1 MADYAFETVTH
12 TVHRWIISAPKPL
25 GAAAEEISKA
35 WAVAAA
41 AYRETHE
48 LASTEPIPGEALRF
62 HVRDTDIVIE
72 YAIEER
78 A

>member
-1 MADYAFETVTH
+1 MADFTFETVTH
-12 TVHRWIISAPKPL
+12 SVHRWIIPAPEPL

-35 WAVAAA
+35 WAVAAN

-62 HVRDTDIVIE
+62 HVRDTAIVIE
-72 YAIEER
+72 YATEER